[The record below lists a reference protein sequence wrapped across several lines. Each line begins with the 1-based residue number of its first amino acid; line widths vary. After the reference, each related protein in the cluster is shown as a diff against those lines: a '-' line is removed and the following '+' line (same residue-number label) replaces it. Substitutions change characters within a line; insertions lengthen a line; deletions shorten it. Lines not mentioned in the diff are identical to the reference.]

1 MGSIRALGA
10 LLLAGLAVFAA
21 GLALSACGNDSPSQ
35 AELDQARKEGAKQ
48 ALDQQQTRKQQRQI
62 AQLKKQ
68 VKKADGGGNGG
79 GGGTTTTSAVAVGGS
94 SSGGIPSGATSCA
107 DDVYA
112 GPNTSCQFALN
123 VSTNYYGS
131 GQSTNIDVYSPVTN
145 KNYVMTC
152 TGSSPTVCRG
162 GNNASVYLP

>member
-1 MGSIRALGA
+1 VASIRAMGA
-10 LLLAGLAVFAA
+10 LLLAALAVLAA

-48 ALDQQQTRKQQRQI
+48 ALDQQQARKQQRQI

-68 VKKADGGGNGG
+68 VKKGDGGD
-79 GGGTTTTSAVAVGGS
+79 GGGTTTTSAVPVGG

-112 GPNTSCQFALN
+112 GPNTSCEFARN
-123 VSTNYYGS
+123 VAANYYGS
-131 GQSTNIDVYSPVTN
+131 GRSTNIDVYSPVTN

-162 GNNASVYLP
+162 GNNASVIFQKYA